1 MEFEEIRPYHD
12 EELPQVFE
20 ELIADPAFQQVAC
33 AVMPG
38 VPFEAIAQKMRAS
51 KTKQEFQEN
60 LCYGILHKLAK
71 DTTDGLILESMAVL
85 NKQSAYTYVSNHR
98 DIILDSGF
106 LSVLLVEQG
115 LDTVEI
121 AIGDLPLDQ
130 ETGAH
135 QQMFHRTARA
145 DHAPDAGII
154 HTDVPL
160 YALYHCGEKTVYLDC
175 PARRAC
181 KRFQ

>member
-1 MEFEEIRPYHD
+1 
-12 EELPQVFE
+12 
-20 ELIADPAFQQVAC
+20 
-33 AVMPG
+33 MPG

-115 LDTVEI
+115 LNAMEI
-121 AIGDLPLDQ
+121 AIGDNLLIYPWIKKLVRIN
-130 ETGAH
+130 GYLY
-135 QQMFHRTARA
+135 RTARA
-145 DHAPDAGII
+145 LTMRQMLESSIRMSRYMHYTIA
-154 HTDVPL
+154 
-160 YALYHCGEKTVYLDC
+160 EKKQSIWIAQREGRAKIPMTL
-175 PARRAC
+175 RRTA
-181 KRFQ
+181 F